1 MDFNN
6 IVRIVFMDL
15 ITFNPWWRDGR
26 VPAALVGKKR
36 RLLAELSEYMD
47 LRQMLI
53 LYGLRRVGKTTTM
66 FQLID
71 GLLERKE
78 ADPYHILYFSFDEE
92 RADIKEILAAY
103 EREIIKED
111 LPRDRKTYLF
121 LDEVQ
126 KLEDWPDKVKVIY
139 DMYPSV
145 KLCLSG
151 SAAIAITKGVKESLA
166 GRFFE
171 TRVEPLNFDEY
182 LEFSRDD
189 IDRKKEKVFELR
201 IRRRLDEFM
210 TNGGFIE
217 ALKLS
222 EAQRNKY
229 FKEGLLERVIYRDL
243 PESFRINSPDLLY
256 RCVRVCAEKPG
267 MLLDYRNLGQDFG
280 HDQRTIAAYFSYL
293 EYSLLANK
301 LYNYSPNLLT
311 SEKKMKKVYLSSTAF
326 SKALSPRVGRPA
338 LIEQFFANVLKAR
351 FFSRTPERDEVDLV
365 MVGEGEVVPVE
376 VKIRSEVKKRDAAP
390 LFKFLHRHKAARG
403 YMISDGTETSFSD
416 GDKSVDVIPYWM
428 YWTLMDRLT
437 RAR

>member
-1 MDFNN
+1 
-6 IVRIVFMDL
+6 MDL

-36 RLLAELSEYMD
+36 RLLAGLSEYMD

-78 ADPYHILYFSFDEE
+78 ADPYQVLYFSFDEE
-92 RADIKEILAAY
+92 RADIREVLAAY
-103 EREIIKED
+103 EREVIKED

-145 KLCLSG
+145 KICLSG
-151 SAAIAITKGVKESLA
+151 SAAMAITEGVKESLA

-171 TRVEPLNFDEY
+171 TRIEPLDFDEY
-182 LEFSRDD
+182 LEFSGDD
-189 IDRKKEKVFELR
+189 IDRKKEKIFELR

-210 TNGGFIE
+210 ANGGFIE
-217 ALKLS
+217 ALELS

-229 FKEGLLERVIYRDL
+229 FKEGLLERAVYRDL
-243 PESFRINSPDLLY
+243 PESFRINLPDLLY
-256 RCVRVCAEKPG
+256 RCVRICAEKPG
-267 MLLDYRNLGQDFG
+267 MLLDYSNLGRDLG
-280 HDQRTIAAYFSYL
+280 YDQRTIAAYFSYL
-293 EYSLLANK
+293 EYALLANK

-338 LIEQFFANVLKAR
+338 LIEQFYANAIKAR
-351 FFSRTPERDEVDLV
+351 FFSRTPQKDEVDLV
-365 MVGEGEVVPVE
+365 LASEGEVVPVE
-376 VKIRSEVKKRDAAP
+376 VKIRSELKKRDAAP
-390 LFKFLHRHKAARG
+390 LFKFLHRQKAARG
-403 YMISDGTETSFSD
+403 YMISDGTAARFSD
-416 GDKSVDVIPYWM
+416 GEKEIEVIPYWT
-428 YWTLMDRLT
+428 YWTLMDKLSGRSVIQP
-437 RAR
+437 

>member
-1 MDFNN
+1 
-6 IVRIVFMDL
+6 MDL

-26 VPAALVGKKR
+26 VSAALVGRKR
-36 RLLAELSEYMD
+36 RLLAGLSEYMG

-71 GLLERKE
+71 GLLEREE

-92 RADIKEILAAY
+92 KADIKEILAAY
-103 EREIIKED
+103 ERQIIRED

-126 KLEDWPDKVKVIY
+126 KLDDWPDKVKVIY

-171 TRVEPLNFDEY
+171 TMIEPLDFDEY
-182 LEFSRDD
+182 LEFSGDD
-189 IDRKKEKVFELR
+189 IDREQERVFELR
-201 IRRRLDEFM
+201 IRRRFEEFM
-210 TNGGFIE
+210 ANGGFIE
-217 ALKLS
+217 ALELS
-222 EAQRNKY
+222 DSHRNRY

-243 PESFRINSPDLLY
+243 PDSFHINAPDLLY
-256 RCVRVCAEKPG
+256 RCMRVCAEKPG
-267 MLLDYRNLGQDFG
+267 MLLDYSSLGRDLG
-280 HDQRTIAAYFSYL
+280 HDQRTIAAYFSHL
-293 EYSLLANK
+293 EYALLANK

-326 SKALSPRVGRPA
+326 SVALSPPVGRPE

-351 FFSRTPERDEVDLV
+351 FFSRTPQRDEVDLV
-365 MVGEGEVVPVE
+365 LSGDGEVVPIE
-376 VKIRSEVKKRDAAP
+376 VKIRSEVKKRDATP
-390 LFKFLHRHKAARG
+390 LFKFLHRYKAARG
-403 YMISDGTETSFSD
+403 YMISDGTETVFSD
-416 GDKSVDVIPYWM
+416 GEKEVEVIPYWM
-428 YWTLMDRLT
+428 YWTLMDRLGGILD
-437 RAR
+437 R

>member
-1 MDFNN
+1 
-6 IVRIVFMDL
+6 MDL
-15 ITFNPWWRDGR
+15 ITYNPWWRDGR
-26 VPAALVGKKR
+26 VPSALVGKKR
-36 RLLAELSEYMD
+36 RLLTELSDYMD

-78 ADPYHILYFSFDEE
+78 ADPYHVLYFSFDEE
-92 RADIKEILAAY
+92 RTDIREILAAY

-126 KLEDWPDKVKVIY
+126 KLDNWPDKVKVVY

-151 SAAIAITKGVKESLA
+151 SAAIDISKGVKESLA

-171 TRVEPLNFDEY
+171 TRIEPLDFDEF
-182 LEFSRDD
+182 LDFSGDD
-189 IDRKKEKVFELR
+189 IDRNKEKVFKLR
-201 IRRRLDEFM
+201 IRSRLEEFM
-210 TNGGFIE
+210 ANGGFIE
-217 ALKLS
+217 ALEFD
-222 EAQRNKY
+222 EAQMSKY
-229 FKEGLLERVIYRDL
+229 FREGLLERVVYRDL
-243 PESFRINSPDLLY
+243 PESFRISSPDLLY
-256 RCVRVCAEKPG
+256 KCVCVCAEKPG
-267 MLLDYRNLGQDFG
+267 MLLDYKNLGQDLG

-293 EYSLLANK
+293 EYSLLVNK

-351 FFSRTPERDEVDLV
+351 FFWRTPQQDEVDLV
-365 MVGEGEVVPVE
+365 LVGEGEVVPVE
-376 VKIRSEVKKRDAAP
+376 VKIRSEVRKRDAAP
-390 LFKFLHRHKAARG
+390 LFKFLQKHKATRG
-403 YMISDGTETSFSD
+403 YMISDGTETSFSEE
-416 GDKSVDVIPYWM
+416 DKSVEVIPYWM
-428 YWTLMDRLT
+428 YWTLMGKLGGILSR
-437 RAR
+437 

>member
-1 MDFNN
+1 
-6 IVRIVFMDL
+6 MDL

-26 VPAALVGKKR
+26 VPASLVGKKR
-36 RLLAELSEYMD
+36 RLLTGLSEYMD

-71 GLLERKE
+71 CLLERKE
-78 ADPYHILYFSFDEE
+78 ADPYHVLYFSFDEE

-103 EREIIKED
+103 EREIIRED

-126 KLEDWPDKVKVIY
+126 KLDNWPDKVKVIH

-151 SAAIAITKGVKESLA
+151 SAAINISKGVKESLA

-171 TRVEPLNFDEY
+171 TRIDPLDFDEY
-182 LEFSRDD
+182 LEFSGDD
-189 IDRKKEKVFELR
+189 IDKKKEKVFELR
-201 IRRRLDEFM
+201 IRRALEGFM
-210 TNGGFIE
+210 ANGGFIE
-217 ALKLS
+217 ALELS
-222 EAQRNKY
+222 EIQRNKY

-243 PESFRINSPDLLY
+243 PESFRINSPDLLH
-256 RCVRVCAEKPG
+256 RCLRVCAGRPG
-267 MLLDYRNLGQDFG
+267 MLLDYKNLGQDLG

-293 EYSLLANK
+293 EYSLLVNK

-326 SKALSPRVGRPA
+326 SKALSPRVGRPE

-351 FFSRTPERDEVDLV
+351 FFSRTPQKDEVD
-365 MVGEGEVVPVE
+365 MVIVCEGELVPVE
-376 VKIRSEVKKRDAAP
+376 VKIRSEVRKRDAAP

-403 YMISDGTETSFSD
+403 YIISDGAETSFSD
-416 GDKSVDVIPYWM
+416 GDKSVEVIPCWM
-428 YWTLMDRLT
+428 YWTLMGKLGDH
-437 RAR
+437 

>member
-1 MDFNN
+1 
-6 IVRIVFMDL
+6 MDL

-26 VPAALVGKKR
+26 VPAALFGKKR

-71 GLLERKE
+71 GLLQRKE

-92 RADIKEILAAY
+92 RADIKEILAVY

-126 KLEDWPDKVKVIY
+126 KLNDWPDKVKVVY

-151 SAAIAITKGVKESLA
+151 SAAINISKGVKESLA

-171 TRVEPLNFDEY
+171 TRIEPLDFDEY
-182 LEFSRDD
+182 LEFSGDD
-189 IDRKKEKVFELR
+189 IDKKKEKVFELR

-210 TNGGFIE
+210 ANGGFVE
-217 ALKLS
+217 ALEFS
-222 EAQRNKY
+222 DVQRSKY

-243 PESFRINSPDLLY
+243 PESFRISSPDLLY

-267 MLLDYRNLGQDFG
+267 MLLDYSNLGQDLG

-293 EYSLLANK
+293 EYGLLANK

-326 SKALSPRVGRPA
+326 SKALSPRVGRPE
-338 LIEQFFANVLKAR
+338 LIEQFFAGALKAR
-351 FFSRTPERDEVDLV
+351 FFSRTPQRDEVDLV
-365 MVGEGEVVPVE
+365 LASEGEAVPVE
-376 VKIRSEVKKRDAAP
+376 VKIRSQVNKRDAAP

-403 YMISDGTETSFSD
+403 YMISDGTETTFSD
-416 GDKSVDVIPYWM
+416 GENEIEVIPYWM
-428 YWTLMDRLT
+428 YWTLMDKLSGILNR
-437 RAR
+437 